1 MARIL
6 PKDNAEILVV
16 AGLKSVSSFGTST
29 ELAETDSGF
38 TSISDFDDSTE
49 VSIKVS
55 GSFKVSDL
63 GTSTSIFAVV
73 SEIGFSTV
81 FATVVFK
88 LTTSVI
94 E

>member
-6 PKDNAEILVV
+6 PKDNAEIFPVSS
-16 AGLKSVSSFGTST
+16 LKSVSVFGTST
-29 ELAETDSGF
+29 ELEIIDSGF

-55 GSFKVSDL
+55 GSFTVSDL
-63 GTSTSIFAVV
+63 GSSTSIFAVV
-73 SEIGFSTV
+73 SEIGFSTE

-88 LTTSVI
+88 LPTSVI